1 MSINFIK
8 RLSVFSTIFAFATI
22 LHGVVLAT
30 PVPTSTTTPALKT
43 QTSPGSHQKI
53 KLTNQQRLQIQV
65 ARQQRDKD
73 IEALLN
79 PSQDTKFKAALQS
92 RQRVRKVLTSLDLNQ
107 AQQKQVQSILQTYN
121 LQVKK
126 ILSLQA
132 SQPTS
137 NPTAVTPPTSNPTA
151 VTPPTSNPTAVTPS
165 TSNPTAVT
173 PPTSQP
179 VTK

>member
-1 MSINFIK
+1 MSINSIK

-30 PVPTSTTTPALKT
+30 PLPNSATTPVLKT
-43 QTSPGSHQKI
+43 QTSPTSRQAS
-53 KLTNQQRLQIQV
+53 KLTKQQRLEIQL

-79 PSQDTKFKAALQS
+79 QSQTTKFKAALQS
-92 RQRVRKVLTSLDLNQ
+92 RQRIRTVLTSLDLNQ
-107 AQQKQVQSILQTYN
+107 AQQKQVQSILQTYS

-126 ILSLQA
+126 ILSSQA
-132 SQPTS
+132 SQTTS
-137 NPTAVTPPTSNPTA
+137 NSAAVTPR
-151 VTPPTSNPTAVTPS
+151 
-165 TSNPTAVT
+165 
-173 PPTSQP
+173 TSQP

>member
-1 MSINFIK
+1 MSINSIK

-30 PVPTSTTTPALKT
+30 PLPNSATTPVLKT
-43 QTSPGSHQKI
+43 QTSPTSRQAS
-53 KLTNQQRLQIQV
+53 KLTKQQRLEIQL

-79 PSQDTKFKAALQS
+79 QSQTTKFKAALQS
-92 RQRVRKVLTSLDLNQ
+92 RQRIRTVLTSLDLNQ
-107 AQQKQVQSILQTYN
+107 AQQKQVQSILQTYS

-126 ILSLQA
+126 ILSSQA
-132 SQPTS
+132 SQTTS
-137 NPTAVTPPTSNPTA
+137 NSAAVTPRTL
-151 VTPPTSNPTAVTPS
+151 
-165 TSNPTAVT
+165 
-173 PPTSQP
+173 QP

>member
-1 MSINFIK
+1 MSINSIK

-30 PVPTSTTTPALKT
+30 PVPNSPTTPALKT
-43 QTSPGSHQKI
+43 QTSAASHQPI

-65 ARQQRDKD
+65 ARQERDKD

-92 RQRVRKVLTSLDLNQ
+92 RQRIRIVLKSLDLNQ
-107 AQQKQVQSILQTYN
+107 DQQKQVQSILQTYN

-126 ILSLQA
+126 ILSSQA

-137 NPTAVTPPTSNPTA
+137 NSVGITS
-151 VTPPTSNPTAVTPS
+151 
-165 TSNPTAVT
+165 
-173 PPTSQP
+173 PTSQP
-179 VTK
+179 ATK